1 MTVASLVMWGVWIAF
16 ALLLTVLY
24 LYRSSLARDE
34 EDQIFLD
41 DSFDQEKAAQEAI
54 AARVAKVEPWV
65 RIARWMVVAMSV
77 VVVVYYI
84 RDILLQLNIV
94 H

>member
-1 MTVASLVMWGVWIAF
+1 MTVASMVMWGVWIAF

-41 DSFDQEKAAQEAI
+41 DSFNQEKAAQEAI

>member
-1 MTVASLVMWGVWIAF
+1 MTNVSMVMWSVWAAF
-16 ALLLTVLY
+16 ALFMAALYIYRASLT
-24 LYRSSLARDE
+24 RDE

-41 DSFDQEKAAQEAI
+41 DSFDQQKAAQAAI

-65 RIARWMVVAMSV
+65 RVARWMVVTMSV
-77 VVVVYYI
+77 VVIAYYI
-84 RDILLQLNIV
+84 RDILQQLNIV

>member
-1 MTVASLVMWGVWIAF
+1 MTVASLVMWSVWIAF
-16 ALLLTVLY
+16 ALFLAVMY
-24 LYRSSLARDE
+24 IYRSSLSRDE

-41 DSFDQEKAAQEAI
+41 DSFDQQKAAQAAI

-65 RIARWMVVAMSV
+65 RVARWMVVTMSV
-77 VVVVYYI
+77 VVIAYYI

>member
-1 MTVASLVMWGVWIAF
+1 MTVASMVMWGVWIAL
-16 ALLLTVLY
+16 ALLLTELY

-41 DSFDQEKAAQEAI
+41 DSFNQEKAAQEAI